1 MDDINFQLSLRLKD
15 QNHVETFTLLPSK
28 MLSEN
33 HNVEETANSKQTKY
47 QSDTTNDGCN
57 FCSESKRWYK
67 FWIDKVKR
75 QQDQPDSI
83 IEMSEFADKTLFQI
97 YAGCC

>member
-1 MDDINFQLSLRLKD
+1 MF
-15 QNHVETFTLLPSK
+15 
-28 MLSEN
+28 SEN
-33 HNVEETANSKQTKY
+33 HTVEETANSKQTKY

-67 FWIDKVKR
+67 FWTDKVKR
-75 QQDQPDSI
+75 QQVQPDSI